1 MNHSSFQSLAM
12 LLVLAFSQYLLVMI
26 AVCCDLFCGA
36 WWALKRGELRRSAAF
51 RRTVDKLARYYN
63 ALFAL
68 SVIDVMQILSL
79 NYLHFY
85 SIALDLP
92 LMPVFT
98 ILGAIAMAIIELK
111 SIFEKADRKYR
122 SELRQAVDIIRKAL
136 DRRDI
141 KSFFNEQ

>member
-1 MNHSSFQSLAM
+1 
-12 LLVLAFSQYLLVMI
+12 
-26 AVCCDLFCGA
+26 
-36 WWALKRGELRRSAAF
+36 
-51 RRTVDKLARYYN
+51 
-63 ALFAL
+63 
-68 SVIDVMQILSL
+68 MQILSL

-85 SIALDLP
+85 GIALDLP

-122 SELRQAVDIIRKAL
+122 SELRRAVDIIRKAL